1 MENLHLKN
9 LTTNKLID
17 YYINQIEKINTKN
30 NNFKSAHIVSK
41 VLYDN
46 ADDIINDF
54 EILTKLLTKLYN
66 TFIIGLKRI
75 DIVNPQIKTYRNHSI
90 GYIEDIIHYNIKELK
105 IHNYIDN
112 YFYNEYKSLTNIF
125 KHEINHLNL
134 LKNIDINSKW
144 IDIDYEYQYPYGEDL
159 SIVALERRNHLTTLT
174 HDLTITINKENII
187 KEIITNHH

>member
-66 TFIIGLKRI
+66 TFIIELKRI
-75 DIVNPQIKTYRNHSI
+75 DIINPQIKTYRNHSI

-159 SIVALERRNHLTTLT
+159 SIVALELTNHLTTLT
-174 HDLTITINKENII
+174 HDLTITVNKENII
-187 KEIITNHH
+187 KEILTNHC

>member
-46 ADDIINDF
+46 ADDVINDF

-66 TFIIGLKRI
+66 TFIIELKRI
-75 DIVNPQIKTYRNHSI
+75 DIINPQIKTYRNHSI

-144 IDIDYEYQYPYGEDL
+144 IDIDYEYHYPYGEDL

-174 HDLTITINKENII
+174 HDLTITVNKENII
-187 KEIITNHH
+187 KEILTNHC

>member
-17 YYINQIEKINTKN
+17 YYINEIEKINKRN
-30 NNFKSAHIVSK
+30 NNFKTIQVTSK
-41 VLYDN
+41 LLNNN
-46 ADDIINDF
+46 ADDMINDF
-54 EILTKLLTKLYN
+54 ETLIKLFTNLCN
-66 TFIIGLKRI
+66 TLIIELKRI
-75 DIVNPQIKTYRNHSI
+75 DIINPQIKTYRNYSI

-112 YFYNEYKSLTNIF
+112 YFYNEYQSLTNIF

-144 IDIDYEYQYPYGEDL
+144 IDIDYEYQYPYGED
-159 SIVALERRNHLTTLT
+159 SSMVALELTNHLTTLT
-174 HDLTITINKENII
+174 HNLTITVNKENII
-187 KEIITNHH
+187 EEIITNHH

>member
-30 NNFKSAHIVSK
+30 NNFKSVHIVSK

-66 TFIIGLKRI
+66 TFIIELKRI
-75 DIVNPQIKTYRNHSI
+75 DIINPQIKTYRNHSI

-174 HDLTITINKENII
+174 HDLTITVNKENII
-187 KEIITNHH
+187 KEIITNHR

>member
-66 TFIIGLKRI
+66 TFIIELKRI
-75 DIVNPQIKTYRNHSI
+75 DIINPQIKTYRNHSI

-112 YFYNEYKSLTNIF
+112 HFYNEYQSLTNIF
-125 KHEINHLNL
+125 KREINSLKL

-144 IDIDYEYQYPYGEDL
+144 IDIDYEYHYPYGEDL
-159 SIVALERRNHLTTLT
+159 SMVVLELTNHLTTLT
-174 HDLTITINKENII
+174 HDLTITVNKENII
-187 KEIITNHH
+187 NEIITNHH

>member
-41 VLYDN
+41 ILYDN

-66 TFIIGLKRI
+66 TFIIELKRI
-75 DIVNPQIKTYRNHSI
+75 DIINPQIKTYRNHSI

-159 SIVALERRNHLTTLT
+159 SIVVLELTNHLTTLT
-174 HDLTITINKENII
+174 HDLTITVNKENII
-187 KEIITNHH
+187 EEIITNHH

>member
-54 EILTKLLTKLYN
+54 ETLTKLFTKLCN
-66 TFIIGLKRI
+66 TFIIELKRI
-75 DIVNPQIKTYRNHSI
+75 DIINPQIKTYRNHSI

-174 HDLTITINKENII
+174 HDLTITVNKENII
-187 KEIITNHH
+187 EEIITNHR

>member
-46 ADDIINDF
+46 TDDIINDF

-66 TFIIGLKRI
+66 TFIIELKRI
-75 DIVNPQIKTYRNHSI
+75 DIINPQIKTYRNHSI

-112 YFYNEYKSLTNIF
+112 YFYNEYQSLTNIF
-125 KHEINHLNL
+125 KHEINHLKL

-144 IDIDYEYQYPYGEDL
+144 IDIDYEYQYPYGED
-159 SIVALERRNHLTTLT
+159 SSMVALELTNHLTTLT
-174 HDLTITINKENII
+174 HDLTITVNKENII
-187 KEIITNHH
+187 EEIITNHH

>member
-66 TFIIGLKRI
+66 TFIIELKRI
-75 DIVNPQIKTYRNHSI
+75 DIINPQIKTYRNHSI

-159 SIVALERRNHLTTLT
+159 SIVALERTNHLTTLT
-174 HDLTITINKENII
+174 HDLTITVNKENII
-187 KEIITNHH
+187 EEIITNHH

>member
-66 TFIIGLKRI
+66 TFIIELKRI
-75 DIVNPQIKTYRNHSI
+75 DIINPQIKTYRNHSI

-174 HDLTITINKENII
+174 HNLTITVNKENII
-187 KEIITNHH
+187 EEIITNHR

>member
-9 LTTNKLID
+9 LQTNKIID
-17 YYINQIEKINTKN
+17 YYISEIEKINKRN
-30 NNFKSAHIVSK
+30 NNFTSAQIVSK
-41 VLYDN
+41 LIYN
-46 ADDIINDF
+46 KADDMINDF
-54 EILTKLLTKLYN
+54 ETLIKLFTKLYN
-66 TFIIGLKRI
+66 TLIIELKRI
-75 DIVNPQIKTYRNHSI
+75 DIVNPQIKTYRNYSI
-90 GYIEDIIHYNIKELK
+90 DYIEDIIHYNIKELK

-159 SIVALERRNHLTTLT
+159 SIVALERRNQLTTLT
-174 HDLTITINKENII
+174 HDLTITVNKENII
-187 KEIITNHH
+187 KEILTNHC

>member
-66 TFIIGLKRI
+66 TFIIELKRI
-75 DIVNPQIKTYRNHSI
+75 DIINPQIKTYRNHSI

-187 KEIITNHH
+187 KEIITNHR

>member
-41 VLYDN
+41 LIYN
-46 ADDIINDF
+46 KADDMINDF
-54 EILTKLLTKLYN
+54 ETLIKLFTKLYN
-66 TFIIGLKRI
+66 TLIIELKRI
-75 DIVNPQIKTYRNHSI
+75 DIVNPQIKTYRNYSI
-90 GYIEDIIHYNIKELK
+90 DYIEDIIHYNIKELK
-105 IHNYIDN
+105 IHNHIDN
-112 YFYNEYKSLTNIF
+112 YFYNEYENLTNIF
-125 KHEINHLNL
+125 KHEINHLKL

-144 IDIDYEYQYPYGEDL
+144 INIDYEYHYPYGEDL
-159 SIVALERRNHLTTLT
+159 SIVALELTNHLTTLT

-187 KEIITNHH
+187 KEIITNHR